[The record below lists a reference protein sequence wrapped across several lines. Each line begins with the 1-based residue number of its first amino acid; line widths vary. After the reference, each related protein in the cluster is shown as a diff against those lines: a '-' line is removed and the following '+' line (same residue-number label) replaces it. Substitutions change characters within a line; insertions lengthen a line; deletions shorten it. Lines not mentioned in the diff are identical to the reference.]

1 MLQPVF
7 GDIGIEPRI
16 IYDRR
21 KVQRK
26 DQPQRQRR
34 QRRREK
40 EPSILSH
47 QFQHAENIARLE
59 SSSVWESALWF
70 PIARLAPDLVST
82 VSNRELTGRRPQ
94 HTMND
99 KPSMAEPVFYDPE
112 RARWKR
118 LRRLVDALV
127 AVLSALVIFFVYT
140 TLRDERLPEL
150 LFSPQKRA
158 FKALKE
164 SEKEKARERQKKLAS
179 RSHRKSKLPAS
190 EVKLNQEEGI
200 RAAFYVPWDAASFSS
215 LRDYSRQIDLLYPDW
230 LHVLTPDGRLQGV
243 DDQTNTFFDVVQ
255 SNRVRSVDDR
265 VMPLLKAEDATME
278 VFPMVN
284 NFDGTEWVGGITD
297 FLNDPSARAVFR
309 QQVGVYLSSDRFRGL
324 MVDFEAFPSVG
335 QPGYVALLNELAS
348 DLHARGM
355 KLYVSVPAHNPEFN
369 YAAIAGPADGVVVM
383 NYDEHYPG
391 AASGPVASQDWFVD
405 NLKYIVKAIPKEKVI
420 CAIANYGYDWVLK
433 PKKGK
438 IPPDARDH
446 TVSAQEAWLEARD
459 SDEDVTFDDDA
470 LNPHFSYLDEHS
482 LRHDVW
488 FLDAVTALNHM
499 RAAQTLGIQTFALWR
514 LGGEDRTLWRIW
526 DVPGEAGATDKLRDV
541 PPGQDVDMEG
551 QGEILR
557 IEDRPTHGTRDF
569 TIDAGT
575 KLITDE
581 NFQSLPE
588 PYRVARYG
596 YTPNKVALT
605 FDDGPDPDWTPK
617 ILDALKK
624 EHASATFFLIGI
636 QTDKF
641 PGLAERIYREGHA
654 IGNHTF
660 THPDVSNISSTQMK
674 VELNLTE
681 RLFASLVGV
690 RVVLMRPPYAIDEEP
705 DTADQVRPLEFAQDL
720 GYITVG
726 NRIDPNDWSDK
737 PRHHTAEEISTYVLA
752 HLPPCG
758 PNDLRCGNIV
768 LLHDG
773 GGNRAETLRALPMII
788 DGIRARGLE
797 VAPVYEL
804 LGKTRADVMAPLT
817 TRELWAARLDG
828 LGFWLF
834 EAGIVAIT
842 WIFFLGDLLMTG
854 RLLFIGTAA
863 VYDRLQEKI
872 FGRPAEVASYKPKVA
887 VLIPAYNEEKVV
899 ERTVRAALNSNYP
912 NLRVIVIDDGSR
924 DRTLEVARRAFAREE
939 AAGRVLILTKPNSGK
954 AEALNYG
961 IEHIGDAELFV
972 GIDADTVIASDAI
985 SRLVPHFINP
995 KVGAIAGNA
1004 KVGNRVNLWTRW
1016 QALEY
1021 ITSQNFERRALDVLG
1036 AVSVVP
1042 GAIGAWRVSAVRE
1055 AGGYQIDTVA
1065 EDADLTMALLRRG
1078 YRVEYEDMAL
1088 AYTEA
1093 PTSANG
1099 LMRQRFRWS
1108 FGILQAVYKHS
1119 GVFARKGALGFV
1131 ALPNI
1136 VIFQI
1141 LLPLVSPLIDIMFAV
1156 GAIWYFIQKHFHPD
1170 STDPASFH
1178 KLVAFFFVFLV
1189 VDFLASALAFA
1200 LERRRPDDKED
1211 SWLLTQVWLQ
1221 RFAYRQLFSVVL
1233 FRTLKR
1239 ALEGRRFAWDKLE
1252 RTAAVK
1258 YVPSENRD
1266 SVNVP

>member
-1 MLQPVF
+1 MV
-7 GDIGIEPRI
+7 
-16 IYDRR
+16 
-21 KVQRK
+21 
-26 DQPQRQRR
+26 
-34 QRRREK
+34 
-40 EPSILSH
+40 
-47 QFQHAENIARLE
+47 
-59 SSSVWESALWF
+59 
-70 PIARLAPDLVST
+70 
-82 VSNRELTGRRPQ
+82 
-94 HTMND
+94 
-99 KPSMAEPVFYDPE
+99 EPVFYDPE

-118 LRRLVDALV
+118 LRRFVDVLV
-127 AVLSALVIFFVYT
+127 AAISALVIFFVYT

-158 FKALKE
+158 FRALKE
-164 SEKEKARERQKKLAS
+164 NEKDKARDRQKKLAL
-179 RSHRKSKLPAS
+179 RSHRKSKLAPS

-215 LRDYSRQIDLLYPDW
+215 LRDFSRQIDLLYPDW
-230 LHVLTPDGRLQGV
+230 LHVLSADGRLQAV
-243 DDQTNTFFDVVQ
+243 DDQTNKFYDVVQ
-255 SNRVRSVDDR
+255 NDHVRQVDDR
-265 VMPLLKAEDATME
+265 VMPLLKSEDSAME

-284 NFDGTEWVGGITD
+284 NFDGTDFLPGITD
-297 FLNDPSARAVFR
+297 FLNNPAARALFR
-309 QQVGVYLSSDRFRGL
+309 RQVGMYLATDHFRGL
-324 MVDFEAFPSVG
+324 MVDFEAFPKAG
-335 QPGYVALLNELAS
+335 QPGYVALLKELSA
-348 DLHARGM
+348 DLHAHGM
-355 KLYVSVPAHNPEFN
+355 KLYVSVPAHNDEFD
-369 YAAIAGPADGVVVM
+369 YPAIAAAADGVVVM
-383 NYDEHYPG
+383 NYDEHFPG
-391 AASGPVASQDWFVD
+391 GPPGPVASQDWFVE
-405 NLKYIVKAIPKEKVI
+405 NLKFAVKVIPHDKLI

-438 IPPDARDH
+438 LPEDAKDRS
-446 TVSAQEAWLEARD
+446 VSVQEAWLAARD
-459 SDEDVTFDDDA
+459 SEEDVTFDDDA
-470 LNPHFSYLDEHS
+470 LNPHFSYLDERS

-499 RAAQTLGIQTFALWR
+499 RAAQTLGIQTFALWK
-514 LGGEDRTLWRIW
+514 LGGEDRTLWRVW
-526 DVPGEAGATDKLRDV
+526 DVPGDAGAAAKLQKV

-557 IEDRPTHGTRDF
+557 IEDRPTPGTREL
-569 TIDAGT
+569 TIDPNT

-581 NFQSLPE
+581 NFDSLPE
-588 PYRVARYG
+588 PYRVGRYG
-596 YTPNKVALT
+596 YSPNKVALT
-605 FDDGPDPDWTPK
+605 FDDGPDPQWTPK
-617 ILDALKK
+617 ILDVLKQ
-624 EHASATFFLIGI
+624 EHATATFFLIGI

-641 PGLAERIYREGHA
+641 SGLAKRIYDEGNT

-660 THPDVSNISSTQMK
+660 THPDVSNISPAYMK

-690 RVVLMRPPYAIDEEP
+690 RATLMRPPYAIDEEP
-705 DTADQVRPLEFAQDL
+705 DTADQVKPLEIAQDM
-720 GYITVG
+720 GYTTVG
-726 NRIDPNDWSDK
+726 NRIDPNDWSSN
-737 PRHHTAEEISTYVLA
+737 PRHSAEQISSYVLA

-758 PNDLRCGNIV
+758 VNDLRCGNVV

-773 GGNRAETLRALPMII
+773 GGNRAETVRALPMII
-788 DGIRARGLE
+788 EGIRARGYE
-797 VAPVYEL
+797 IAPVYEL
-804 LGKTRADVMAPLT
+804 LGKQRADVMAPLPT
-817 TRELWAARLDG
+817 GQRWAASLDR

-834 EAGIVAIT
+834 DIAVVGIAWV
-842 WIFFLGDLLMTG
+842 FFVGDILMTG
-854 RLLFIGTAA
+854 RLLFIGAA
-863 VYDRLQEKI
+863 AIYDRVQEKI
-872 FGRPAEVASYKPKVA
+872 FGKPAEVASYKPKVA
-887 VLIPAYNEEKVV
+887 VLIPAYNEEKVI

-924 DRTLEVARRAFAREE
+924 DRTLEVAKTTFAREE
-939 AAGRVLILTKPNSGK
+939 AQGKVLILTKANAGK
-954 AEALNYG
+954 AAALNYG
-961 IEHIGDAELFV
+961 IEHIQDAELFV
-972 GIDADTVIASDAI
+972 GIDADTIIASDAI

-1055 AGGYQIDTVA
+1055 AGGYQTDTVA

-1093 PTSANG
+1093 PTNANG

-1119 GVFARKGALGFV
+1119 EVFARKGALGFV

-1178 KLVAFFFVFLV
+1178 KLVAFFFAFLV
-1189 VDFLASALAFA
+1189 IDFLASALAFA

-1211 SWLLTQVWLQ
+1211 PWLLSQVWLQ

-1233 FRTLKR
+1233 FKTLKR

-1258 YVPSENRD
+1258 YVASENRD
-1266 SVNVP
+1266 SVNAG

>member
-1 MLQPVF
+1 
-7 GDIGIEPRI
+7 
-16 IYDRR
+16 
-21 KVQRK
+21 
-26 DQPQRQRR
+26 
-34 QRRREK
+34 
-40 EPSILSH
+40 
-47 QFQHAENIARLE
+47 
-59 SSSVWESALWF
+59 
-70 PIARLAPDLVST
+70 
-82 VSNRELTGRRPQ
+82 
-94 HTMND
+94 
-99 KPSMAEPVFYDPE
+99 MAEPVFYDPQ

-127 AVLSALVIFFVYT
+127 LALSALIIFFAYT

-164 SEKEKARERQKKLAS
+164 SEKDKARDRAKKLAL

-190 EVKLNQEEGI
+190 QVTLNQEEGI

-215 LRDYSRQIDLLYPDW
+215 LRDFSHQIDLLYPDW
-230 LHVLTPDGRLQGV
+230 LHVLTPDGRLQAV
-243 DDQTNTFFDVVQ
+243 DDQTNKFFDVVHN
-255 SNRVRSVDDR
+255 NRVRSVDDR
-265 VMPLLKAEDATME
+265 VMPLLRAEDTSME

-284 NFDGTEWVGGITD
+284 NFDGAEWVGGITD
-297 FLNDPSARAVFR
+297 FLNNPAARTVFR
-309 QQVGVYLSSDRFRGL
+309 QQVMMFLASDGFRGL
-324 MVDFEAFPSVG
+324 MVDFEAFPSAG
-335 QPGYVALLNELAS
+335 QPGYVALLNELSS
-348 DLHARGM
+348 DLHSRGM
-355 KLYVSVPAHNPEFN
+355 KLYVSVPAHNQEFD
-369 YAAIAGPADGVVVM
+369 YTAIAAPADGVVVM

-405 NLKYIVKAIPKEKVI
+405 NLNFVVQVIPKEKVI

-433 PKKGK
+433 PKMGK
-438 IPPDARDH
+438 LPPDAAKDH
-446 TVSAQEAWLEARD
+446 SVTVQEAWLEARD

-470 LNPHFSYLDEHS
+470 LNPHFSYLDESS

-514 LGGEDRTLWRIW
+514 LGGEDRTLWRVW
-526 DVPGEAGATDKLRDV
+526 DIPGDAGAADKLRSV

-557 IEDRPTHGTRDF
+557 IEDKPTPGTRDL
-569 TIDAGT
+569 TIDPNT

-588 PYRVARYG
+588 PYRVGRYG
-596 YTPNKVALT
+596 YSPNKVVLT
-605 FDDGPDPDWTPK
+605 FDDGPDPEWTPK
-617 ILDALKK
+617 VLDVLKR
-624 EHASATFFLIGI
+624 EHAPATFFLIGFP
-636 QTDKF
+636 TDKF
-641 PGLAERIYREGHA
+641 PGLAQRIYREGHT

-660 THPDVSNISSTQMK
+660 THPDVSNISATYMK
-674 VELNLTE
+674 LELNLTE
-681 RLFASLVGV
+681 RLFASLVGI
-690 RVVLMRPPYAIDEEP
+690 RAILMRPPYAIDEEP
-705 DTADQVRPLEFAQDL
+705 DTSDQIRPLEIPQDM

-726 NRIDPNDWSDK
+726 NRIDPNDWSSN
-737 PRHHTAEEISTYVLA
+737 PRRSAEQISSYVLS
-752 HLPPCG
+752 HLPPCRVE
-758 PNDLRCGNIV
+758 DLRCGNIV

-773 GGNRAETLRALPMII
+773 GGDRSETVRALPMII
-788 DGIRARGLE
+788 AGIRARGYE
-797 VAPVYEL
+797 IAPVYDL
-804 LGKTRADVMAPLT
+804 LGKTRADVMAPLPT
-817 TRELWAARLDG
+817 GQRWAARLDR
-828 LGFWLF
+828 LSFWLF
-834 EAGIVAIT
+834 GAANIGIALV
-842 WIFFLGDLLMTG
+842 FFIGDLLMTG
-854 RLLFIGTAA
+854 RLLFIGAAA

-872 FGRPAEVASYKPKVA
+872 FGKPAEVASYKPKVA
-887 VLIPAYNEEKVV
+887 VLIPAYNEEKVI
-899 ERTVRAALNSNYP
+899 ERTIRAALNSNYP

-924 DRTLEVARRAFAREE
+924 DCTLEVARSAFAREE
-939 AAGRVLILTKPNSGK
+939 AAGKVLILTKPNAGK

-961 IEHIGDAELFV
+961 IEHIQDAELFV
-972 GIDADTVIASDAI
+972 GIDADTIIANDAI

-995 KVGAIAGNA
+995 RVGAIAGNA

-1093 PTSANG
+1093 PTNANG

-1119 GVFARKGALGFV
+1119 EVFGRKGALGFV

-1156 GAIWYFIQKHFHPD
+1156 GALWYFIQKHFHPD

-1178 KLVAFFFVFLV
+1178 KLVAFFLAFLV
-1189 VDFLASALAFA
+1189 IDFLASALAFA
-1200 LERRRPDDKED
+1200 LERRRPDDTED
-1211 SWLLTQVWLQ
+1211 PWLLSQVWLQ

-1233 FRTLKR
+1233 FKTLKR

-1252 RTAAVK
+1252 RTAAVN
-1258 YVPSENRD
+1258 YVPTENRD
-1266 SVNVP
+1266 SVKVP

>member
-1 MLQPVF
+1 MP
-7 GDIGIEPRI
+7 
-16 IYDRR
+16 
-21 KVQRK
+21 
-26 DQPQRQRR
+26 
-34 QRRREK
+34 
-40 EPSILSH
+40 
-47 QFQHAENIARLE
+47 
-59 SSSVWESALWF
+59 
-70 PIARLAPDLVST
+70 
-82 VSNRELTGRRPQ
+82 
-94 HTMND
+94 
-99 KPSMAEPVFYDPE
+99 EPVFYDPE

-118 LRRLVDALV
+118 LRRFVDALV
-127 AVLSALVIFFVYT
+127 VAISALVIFFVYT
-140 TLRDERLPEL
+140 ALRDEHLPEL

-164 SEKEKARERQKKLAS
+164 NEREKARDRLKKAAV

-215 LRDYSRQIDLLYPDW
+215 LRDFARQIDLLYPDW

-243 DDQTNTFFDVVQ
+243 DDQTNKFFDVVQ
-255 SNRVRSVDDR
+255 NDRVRSVDDR
-265 VMPLLKAEDATME
+265 VMPFLKAEDNSME

-284 NFDGTEWVGGITD
+284 NFDGANWMGDITG
-297 FLNDPSARAVFR
+297 FLNDPAARALFR
-309 QQVGVYLSSDRFRGL
+309 KQVGMFLSSDRFGGL
-324 MVDFEAFPSVG
+324 MVDFEAFPDSG
-335 QPGYVALLNELAS
+335 LPGYVALLNELS
-348 DLHARGM
+348 GDLHARGM
-355 KLYVSVPAHNPEFN
+355 KLYVSVPPRSKGFD
-369 YAAIAGPADGVVVM
+369 YAAVAAPADGVVIM

-391 AASGPVASQDWFVD
+391 ATGGPVASQDWFVD
-405 NLKYIVKAIPKEKVI
+405 NLKSAVKVIPKEKII

-438 IPPDARDH
+438 LPADAHDS
-446 TVSAQEAWLEARD
+446 TVTVQEAWLAARD
-459 SDEDVTFDDDA
+459 SDEDITFDDDA
-470 LNPHFSYLDEHS
+470 LNPHFSYLDERS
-482 LRHDVW
+482 IRHDIW
-488 FLDAVTALNHM
+488 FLDGVTALNHM
-499 RAAQTLGIQTFALWR
+499 RAAQELGIQTFALWR
-514 LGGEDRTLWRIW
+514 LGGEDRSLWKVW
-526 DVPGEAGATDKLRDV
+526 DIPGEAAATDKLRDV

-557 IEDRPTHGTRDF
+557 IEQRPTHGTRDL
-569 TIDAGT
+569 TIDANT
-575 KLITDE
+575 KIITDE
-581 NFQSLPE
+581 NFQNLPE
-588 PYRVARYG
+588 PFRVGRYG
-596 YTPNKVALT
+596 YSKNKVALT

-617 ILDALKK
+617 ILDVLKR
-624 EHASATFFLIGI
+624 ENAPATFFLIGI

-641 PGLAERIYREGHA
+641 SGVAKRIYNEGHA

-660 THPDVSNISSTQMK
+660 THPDVSNISSTYMK

-681 RLFASLVGV
+681 RLFASLMGV
-690 RVVLMRPPYAIDEEP
+690 RVTLLRPPYAIDEEP
-705 DTADQVRPLEFAQDL
+705 DTADQVRPLAFAQDM

-737 PRHHTAEEISTYVLA
+737 PRRHTAEEISSYVLA

-773 GGNRAETLRALPMII
+773 GGNRAETVRALPMII
-788 DGIRARGLE
+788 EGVRARGLE
-797 VAPVYEL
+797 IAPVYDL
-804 LGKTRADVMAPLT
+804 FGKTRAEVMAPLT
-817 TRELWAARLDG
+817 TGERWAARLDG

-834 EAGIVAIT
+834 DAGITGIT

-854 RLLFIGTAA
+854 RLVFIGAA
-863 VYDRLQEKI
+863 AIYDRLQEKI
-872 FGRPAEVASYKPKVA
+872 FGKPAEVASYRPKVA
-887 VLIPAYNEEKVV
+887 VLIPAYNEEKVI
-899 ERTVRAALNSNYP
+899 ERTVRAALNSDYR
-912 NLRVIVIDDGSR
+912 NLRVIVIDDGSK
-924 DRTLEVARRAFAREE
+924 DRTLEVARACFMREE
-939 AAGRVLILTKPNSGK
+939 AAGRVLILTKENAGK

-961 IEHIGDAELFV
+961 IEHIQDAELFV
-972 GIDADTVIASDAI
+972 GIDADTIIASDAI

-1021 ITSQNFERRALDVLG
+1021 ITSQNFERRALDVFG

-1055 AGGYQIDTVA
+1055 AGGYHLDTVA
-1065 EDADLTMALLRRG
+1065 EDADLTMGLLRRG

-1093 PTSANG
+1093 PTTANG

-1141 LLPLVSPLIDIMFAV
+1141 LLPLVSPLIDIMFAF
-1156 GAIWYFIQKHFHPD
+1156 GAMWYFIQKYFHPD

-1211 SWLLTQVWLQ
+1211 VWLLSQVWLQ

-1233 FRTLKR
+1233 FKTLKR

-1258 YVPSENRD
+1258 YVPSETRNQ
-1266 SVNVP
+1266 VNVP